1 MRDIHWFRSNRIA
14 RVTGLVAV
22 AFLTATAGF
31 AGDIHTSKPFAGKT
45 VNGGTVTHAKK
56 AGKHVLTLSDD
67 FKVPGSPDPHWQ
79 VVDSKGNVYLLNR
92 LTIKGEKEKEDKLN
106 KTITLPG
113 YVRDVAK
120 VQMWCA
126 WAEVLLGEAPF
137 SSPVK

>member
-1 MRDIHWFRSNRIA
+1 MGGASRLRTTPI
-14 RVTGLVAV
+14 GLFFGLIVV
-22 AFLTATAGF
+22 AFLSSTAGF
-31 AGDIHTSKPFAGKT
+31 AADVHTSKPFAGKT
-45 VNGGTVTHAKK
+45 VIGGTVAHTKK

-67 FKVPGSPDPHWQ
+67 FKTPGSPDPHWQ

-106 KTITLPG
+106 RSITLPG
-113 YVRDVAK
+113 YIRDVAK